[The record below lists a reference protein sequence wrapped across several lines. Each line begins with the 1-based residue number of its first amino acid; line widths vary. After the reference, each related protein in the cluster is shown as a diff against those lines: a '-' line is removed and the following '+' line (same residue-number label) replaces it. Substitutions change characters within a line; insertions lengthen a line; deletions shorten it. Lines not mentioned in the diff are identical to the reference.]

1 MSKELKAFSRIM
13 EIYGKTNS
21 LEGTYNDFLTI
32 KKALKQLEAIKNVNP
47 SVALDCLERIGNIE
61 LSHTE
66 TCCNETKD
74 DEYIETLVEFI
85 DGILKDNYKEEFT
98 TIEQSLLKAQKQEK
112 ENDILKEIIKSLFDR
127 GCPLHQYVDK
137 DCGLTIEVDD
147 ECSIMHLGKYKG
159 VDLDEKLKEVL
170 KNE

>member
-1 MSKELKAFSRIM
+1 MKLEEAIEHLEEELKIKEDWSCVACKEDHEQLLSWLKEL
-13 EIYGKTNS
+13 
-21 LEGTYNDFLTI
+21 
-32 KKALKQLEAIKNVNP
+32 QAIKNTN
-47 SVALDCLERIGNIE
+47 SNEALKCLDLLGDFEWHNKPFKECFLDLFDTIKN
-61 LSHTE
+61 
-66 TCCNETKD
+66 
-74 DEYIETLVEFI
+74 YI
-85 DGILKDNYKEEFT
+85 
-98 TIEQSLLKAQKQEK
+98 LKAQEQEK

-137 DCGLTIEVDD
+137 DWGLTIEVDD